1 MDVLVKSPSP
11 THSGEAV
18 LHNLQTTP
26 QENQDRLIVAEVM
39 TKFSQYAYK
48 SERGVSPKQKYV
60 SDSENSSSSGNG
72 ISSGR
77 NSKLITSTTTTD
89 SIAATTTIVNNAK
102 IPSLPYQQ
110 QLSSV
115 HSSANASVFPPK
127 LIIVEAK
134 INRPLLS
141 LPSKN
146 VQRGIGIPRSLK
158 CEKQQQPK
166 QDKLICGRAPK
177 TSVGNLVTYSS
188 SDSVLNNSKRSS
200 DKEDRMIVD
209 PSPHEGK
216 KENEN
221 SHDDCTLHKTNNTDN
236 DDTHENNSPI
246 VRKKSLPVLNARIL
260 KELSTNNQSLVY
272 LIHPFNDNFLVR
284 SINKKDFINS
294 FLKVKQKI
302 IRITGNVFEP
312 QISDLVTSGSEF
324 PIWGTIKNSSIHFFA
339 PKESKNLNNTNILS
353 EQHVANK
360 CSESNDSDKVLNSA
374 ILSSTISE
382 PSLTEKVASSLPL
395 KKRKVADSVLTDSE
409 TQSPVPPTFS
419 VTAEDSSRLKSISQ
433 HAEQCIKDRSIF
445 IVSPSDV
452 PKFMKTVSSV
462 QWEDSTS
469 HHLTKSIQT
478 ALHQDED
485 GDLPLH
491 IAVVQKDIKMVSLY
505 GMLIQRA
512 GKSVDRFNKKNLT
525 PLHLCVKVKFL
536 EGLKKLIQMG
546 ADVNTLDGNGQSAL
560 HIAVSNSDLECF
572 DFLLQQCNIHL
583 KDTKMKPNL
592 NSHDYKGVTL
602 LHTAVNNNSIE
613 LIKRLLQAGAELDSI
628 DFKSG
633 RTPLFHAVENKNIK
647 IVELLLEKKASVD
660 IPNFA
665 GNTAFLAANARG
677 YHDISKLLAE
687 NGADTR
693 GLMGP
698 EELISYPKTSAVKS
712 QLKNKLVSGKTS
724 PVLQET

>member
-11 THSGEAV
+11 TRSGGAV

-26 QENQDRLIVAEVM
+26 QENQDRLIAAEVM

-60 SDSENSSSSGNG
+60 SDSENSNSNSNG
-72 ISSGR
+72 ISGSSR
-77 NSKLITSTTTTD
+77 NSKLITSTTTG

-102 IPSLPYQQ
+102 IPLPSYQQ

-115 HSSANASVFPPK
+115 HSSATASVFPQK
-127 LIIVEAK
+127 LIILEAK
-134 INRPLLS
+134 INRPLS
-141 LPSKN
+141 LSKN
-146 VQRGIGIPRSLK
+146 VQRGIPRSFK
-158 CEKQQQPK
+158 CEMQQQPK
-166 QDKLICGRAPK
+166 QDQLICGRAPK
-177 TSVGNLVTYSS
+177 TSIDNLVTSS
-188 SDSVLNNSKRSS
+188 PSDSVLNNAKRSS

-221 SHDDCTLHKTNNTDN
+221 SHDDCTLHNTNNTDN
-236 DDTHENNSPI
+236 DDTHESNNNPI

-294 FLKVKQKI
+294 FLKAKQKLI
-302 IRITGNVFEP
+302 KITGNVFEP

-353 EQHVANK
+353 EQHVTNK
-360 CSESNDSDKVLNSA
+360 ASESNDSDKVLNSA

-382 PSLTEKVASSLPL
+382 PSPTEKVASSLPL

-409 TQSPVPPTFS
+409 TQSPVPSTLS
-419 VTAEDSSRLKSISQ
+419 VTAEDSSRLIKSVSQ

-546 ADVNTLDGNGQSAL
+546 ADVNMLDGNGQSSL

-572 DFLLQQCNIHL
+572 DFLLQQCNIHF

-602 LHTAVNNNSIE
+602 LHTAVNNNCIE
-613 LIKRLLQAGAELDSI
+613 IIERLLQKGAELDSI

-633 RTPLFHAVENKNIK
+633 RTPLFHAVEDNNIK

-698 EELISYPKTSAVKS
+698 EDLISNPKTSAVKS
-712 QLKNKLVSGKTS
+712 QLKNKLVSSKTS
-724 PVLQET
+724 PVLQDT

>member
-60 SDSENSSSSGNG
+60 SD
-72 ISSGR
+72 
-77 NSKLITSTTTTD
+77 K
-89 SIAATTTIVNNAK
+89 
-102 IPSLPYQQ
+102 
-110 QLSSV
+110 
-115 HSSANASVFPPK
+115 
-127 LIIVEAK
+127 
-134 INRPLLS
+134 
-141 LPSKN
+141 
-146 VQRGIGIPRSLK
+146 
-158 CEKQQQPK
+158 
-166 QDKLICGRAPK
+166 
-177 TSVGNLVTYSS
+177 
-188 SDSVLNNSKRSS
+188 
-200 DKEDRMIVD
+200 
-209 PSPHEGK
+209 
-216 KENEN
+216 
-221 SHDDCTLHKTNNTDN
+221 
-236 DDTHENNSPI
+236 
-246 VRKKSLPVLNARIL
+246 
-260 KELSTNNQSLVY
+260 
-272 LIHPFNDNFLVR
+272 
-284 SINKKDFINS
+284 
-294 FLKVKQKI
+294 
-302 IRITGNVFEP
+302 
-312 QISDLVTSGSEF
+312 
-324 PIWGTIKNSSIHFFA
+324 
-339 PKESKNLNNTNILS
+339 
-353 EQHVANK
+353 
-360 CSESNDSDKVLNSA
+360 
-374 ILSSTISE
+374 

-512 GKSVDRFNKKNLT
+512 GKSVDRFNKKNL
-525 PLHLCVKVKFL
+525 
-536 EGLKKLIQMG
+536 
-546 ADVNTLDGNGQSAL
+546 
-560 HIAVSNSDLECF
+560 
-572 DFLLQQCNIHL
+572 QCNIHL